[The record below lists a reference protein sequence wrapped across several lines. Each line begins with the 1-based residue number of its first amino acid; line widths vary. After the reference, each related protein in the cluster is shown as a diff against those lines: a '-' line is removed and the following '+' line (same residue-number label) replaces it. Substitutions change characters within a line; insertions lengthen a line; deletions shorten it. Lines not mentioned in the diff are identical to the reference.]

1 MNTMTAPT
9 DMAGMRSVEPA
20 SIRPSAS
27 TSTPPQPEP
36 RERRQVPNV
45 VYSIVSVALLIVIW
59 TALSHSSFIKPGYLP
74 TPESLWGTL
83 MELIRDGYQGQPL
96 LEHIKVSLLRT
107 LAGFAAGVL
116 VGVPLGL
123 FTGYNSRAGAM
134 ISPIMAF
141 IRPIPPIAFIPM
153 AVLYFGLGELGKI
166 VLIFF
171 VSFNY
176 VQANAHAGAANFP
189 IAYRRASE
197 SLGLTRW
204 QTFARIVLPGALPQ
218 IFTGLKVALALSWAV
233 VVAAE
238 LVGAQSGLGF
248 MISDAALLFRIP
260 VVFIGIALI
269 GAIGLAMNLALNWLE
284 ARIVHWKGR

>member
-1 MNTMTAPT
+1 MSTMNAPIELAEPST
-9 DMAGMRSVEPA
+9 EPA
-20 SIRPSAS
+20 QAPRAA
-27 TSTPPQPEP
+27 TPANLAPA
-36 RERRQVPNV
+36 RRRAPNI
-45 VYSIVSVALLIVIW
+45 VYSIASVAVLLLVW
-59 TALSHSSFIKPGYLP
+59 TLFSHSSLVKPGYLP
-74 TPESLWGTL
+74 TPESLWNTFL
-83 MELIRDGYQGQPL
+83 ELVHDGYQGQPL
-96 LEHIKVSLLRT
+96 THHIEVSLLRT

-123 FTGYNSRAGAM
+123 LTGYSERAGAM

-153 AVLYFGLGELGKI
+153 AVLYFGLGEAGKI

-176 VQANAHAGAANFP
+176 VHANAHAGAANFP
-189 IAYRRASE
+189 IAYRRAAE
-197 SLGLTRW
+197 SLGLTPW
-204 QTFARIVLPGALPQ
+204 QTFVRIVLPGALPQ

-238 LVGAQSGLGF
+238 LVGAQAGLGF

-260 VVFIGIALI
+260 VVYIGVMLI
-269 GAIGLAMNLALNWLE
+269 GAIGLAMNLTLNWLE
-284 ARIVHWKGR
+284 TTIVHWKGR

>member
-1 MNTMTAPT
+1 MSTIDLELGTTAPK
-9 DMAGMRSVEPA
+9 VPPPA
-20 SIRPSAS
+20 SRASAG
-27 TSTPPQPEP
+27 E
-36 RERRQVPNV
+36 RQVPNV
-45 VYSIVSVALLIVIW
+45 VYSVAAVVILL
-59 TALSHSSFIKPGYLP
+59 ALWFFLSRSSLIKPGYLP
-74 TPESLWGTL
+74 TPEELWSTL
-83 MELIRDGYQGQPL
+83 VDLVKNGYQGKPL
-96 LEHIKVSLLRT
+96 SEHIGVSLFRT
-107 LAGFAAGVL
+107 LCGFALGVL
-116 VGVPLGL
+116 FGVPVGL
-123 FTGYNSRAGAM
+123 LAGYSRRAGAM

-153 AVLYFGLGELGKI
+153 AVLYFGLGETGKI

-176 VQANAHAGAANFP
+176 VQANAQAGAANFP
-189 IAYRRASE
+189 IAYRRAAE
-197 SLGLTRW
+197 SIGLTKA
-204 QTFARIVLPGALPQ
+204 QTFYRIVLPGALPA

-269 GAIGLAMNLALNWLE
+269 GAIGLIMNLTLNAIE
-284 ARIVHWKGR
+284 HKIVHWKGR

>member
-1 MNTMTAPT
+1 MTAMTATP
-9 DMAGMRSVEPA
+9 DLAGLHGPEAAQPAPAAEAPRGRRRLPDAVFSVL
-20 SIRPSAS
+20 
-27 TSTPPQPEP
+27 
-36 RERRQVPNV
+36 
-45 VYSIVSVALLIVIW
+45 SVALMLLLW
-59 TALSHSSFIKPGYLP
+59 TVLSHSSLVKPGYLP
-74 TPESLWGTL
+74 TPESLWSTFVDL
-83 MELIRDGYQGQPL
+83 LQNGYQGQPL
-96 LEHIKVSLLRT
+96 SAHIGASLLRT
-107 LAGFAAGVL
+107 LAGFFAGVL

-123 FTGYNSRAGAM
+123 FTGYNRRAGAM

-153 AVLYFGLGELGKI
+153 AVLYFGLGELGKV

-176 VQANAHAGAANFP
+176 VQANAQAGAANFP

-260 VVFIGIALI
+260 VVFIGIVLI
-269 GAIGLAMNLALNWLE
+269 GAIGLIMNFSLNWVE

>member
-1 MNTMTAPT
+1 MSAVDLELQAAPK
-9 DMAGMRSVEPA
+9 PP
-20 SIRPSAS
+20 PSAG
-27 TSTPPQPEP
+27 TGDGDG
-36 RERRQVPNV
+36 RVPDV
-45 VYSIVSVALLIVIW
+45 VYSIGTIVLLLMLWYVG
-59 TALSHSSFIKPGYLP
+59 SKSSFVKPGYLP
-74 TPESLWGTL
+74 TPEELWSTFVDL
-83 MELIRDGYQGQPL
+83 VKNGYQGKPL
-96 LEHIKVSLLRT
+96 TEHIGISLFRT
-107 LAGFAAGVL
+107 LTGFALGVAF
-116 VGVPLGL
+116 GVPVGL
-123 FTGYNSRAGAM
+123 LAGYSRRAGAM

-153 AVLYFGLGELGKI
+153 AVLYFGLGEVGKI

-176 VQANAHAGAANFP
+176 VQANAQAGAANFP
-189 IAYRRASE
+189 IAYRRAAE
-197 SLGLTRW
+197 SLGLTKA
-204 QTFARIVLPGALPQ
+204 QTFGRVVMPGALPQ

-269 GAIGLAMNLALNWLE
+269 GAIGLVLNLTLNYIE
-284 ARIVHWKGR
+284 SRIVHWKGR

>member
-1 MNTMTAPT
+1 MTAPL
-9 DMAGMRSVEPA
+9 DLARSADVEPVA
-20 SIRPSAS
+20 SRKQPASEASA
-27 TSTPPQPEP
+27 
-36 RERRQVPNV
+36 RRRVPDV
-45 VYSIVSVALLIVIW
+45 VYSIASVVFLLLLW
-59 TALSHSSFIKPGYLP
+59 TVVSHSSFVKPGYLP
-74 TPESLWGTL
+74 TPEAMWTTFL
-83 MELIRDGYQGQPL
+83 ELLRDGYQGQPL
-96 LEHIKVSLLRT
+96 SEHVEVSLLRT
-107 LAGFAAGVL
+107 LVGFAAGVV

-123 FTGYNSRAGAM
+123 LSGYSRRAGAM

-153 AVLYFGLGELGKI
+153 AVLYFGLGEVGKI

-204 QTFARIVLPGALPQ
+204 QTFMRIVLPGALPQ

-238 LVGAQSGLGF
+238 LVGAQKGLGF
-248 MISDAALLFRIP
+248 MISDAATLFRIP
-260 VVFIGIALI
+260 VVYIGIALI
-269 GAIGLAMNLALNWLE
+269 GVIGLAMNLTLNWLE
-284 ARIVHWKGR
+284 AWIVHWKGR

>member
-1 MNTMTAPT
+1 M
-9 DMAGMRSVEPA
+9 SVNA
-20 SIRPSAS
+20 PSAN
-27 TSTPPQPEP
+27 T
-36 RERRQVPNV
+36 ERGGRRIPDV
-45 VYSIVSVALLIVIW
+45 VFSIASVAVLLVAW
-59 TALSHSSFIKPGYLP
+59 ALLSNSSLVKPGYLP
-74 TPESLWGTL
+74 TPGSLWTTFL
-83 MELIRDGYQGQPL
+83 ELVRDGYQGQPL
-96 LEHIKVSLLRT
+96 TEHVRVSLVRT
-107 LAGFAAGVL
+107 LAGFAAGVAL
-116 VGVPLGL
+116 GVPLGL
-123 FTGYNSRAGAM
+123 FTGYNARAGAVV
-134 ISPIMAF
+134 SPIMAF

-176 VQANAHAGAANFP
+176 VQANAQAGAANFP
-189 IAYRRASE
+189 ISYRRAAE

-204 QTFARIVLPGALPQ
+204 QTFSRIVLPGALPQ

-269 GAIGLAMNLALNWLE
+269 GAIGLAMNLTLNRVE
-284 ARIVHWKGR
+284 SAIVHWKGR

>member
-1 MNTMTAPT
+1 MSTIDLELGTTTPGVPPRT
-9 DMAGMRSVEPA
+9 TRRAGSEKRV
-20 SIRPSAS
+20 
-27 TSTPPQPEP
+27 PEI
-36 RERRQVPNV
+36 
-45 VYSIVSVALLIVIW
+45 VYSVAAVVLLLIVW
-59 TALSHSSFIKPGYLP
+59 FALSHASFIKAGYLP
-74 TPESLWGTL
+74 TPEELWKTFVDL
-83 MELIRDGYQGQPL
+83 VKDGYQGKPL
-96 LEHIKVSLLRT
+96 WEHIGVSLMRT
-107 LAGFAAGVL
+107 LSGFALGVL
-116 VGVPLGL
+116 FGVPVGL
-123 FTGYNSRAGAM
+123 LAGYSRRAGAM

-153 AVLYFGLGELGKI
+153 AVLYFGLGETGKI

-176 VQANAHAGAANFP
+176 VQANAQAGAANFP

-197 SLGLTRW
+197 SLGLTKA
-204 QTFARIVLPGALPQ
+204 QTFYRVVLPGALPQ

-269 GAIGLAMNLALNWLE
+269 GAIGLILNLTLNLIE
-284 ARIVHWKGR
+284 HKIVHWKGR

>member
-1 MNTMTAPT
+1 MSSVNVELQAAPKPP
-9 DMAGMRSVEPA
+9 DSALRAAG
-20 SIRPSAS
+20 
-27 TSTPPQPEP
+27 
-36 RERRQVPNV
+36 RRQVPDI
-45 VYSIVSVALLIVIW
+45 VYSVGAIVLLLVTW
-59 TALSHSSFIKPGYLP
+59 YLVSHSSFVKPGYIP
-74 TPESLWGTL
+74 TPE
-83 MELIRDGYQGQPL
+83 ELGKTFVDLLRNGYQGKPL
-96 LEHIKVSLLRT
+96 YEHIGISLFRT
-107 LAGFAAGVL
+107 LTGFALGVA
-116 VGVPLGL
+116 VGVPIGL
-123 FTGYNSRAGAM
+123 LSGYSRRAGAM

-176 VQANAHAGAANFP
+176 VQANAQAGAANFP
-189 IAYRRASE
+189 IAYRRAAE
-197 SLGLTRW
+197 SLGLSRW
-204 QTFARIVLPGALPQ
+204 QTFTRIVMPGALLQ

-260 VVFIGIALI
+260 VVYIGVALI
-269 GAIGLAMNLALNWLE
+269 GVIGLVLNFTLNLVE
-284 ARIVHWKGR
+284 TRIVHWKGR

>member
-1 MNTMTAPT
+1 MNTSIDVGDAVVQPQAAPSGSLQ
-9 DMAGMRSVEPA
+9 AA
-20 SIRPSAS
+20 SIAPL
-27 TSTPPQPEP
+27 QPESP
-36 RERRQVPNV
+36 GRRVPDI
-45 VYSIVSVALLIVIW
+45 VYSAASILTLLLAW
-59 TALSHSSFIKPGYLP
+59 TLLSHSSFVKPGYLP
-74 TPESLWGTL
+74 TPELLWTTFI
-83 MELIRDGYQGQPL
+83 ELASDGYQGQPL
-96 LEHIKVSLLRT
+96 LEHIKASLLRT
-107 LAGFAAGVL
+107 LSGFAAGVV

-123 FTGYNSRAGAM
+123 FSGYNARAGAM

-153 AVLYFGLGELGKI
+153 TVLYFGLGEVGKV

-176 VQANAHAGAANFP
+176 VQTNAHAGAANFP

-197 SLGLTRW
+197 TLGLTRL
-204 QTFARIVLPGALPQ
+204 QTFVRIVLPGALPQ

-248 MISDAALLFRIP
+248 IISDAALLFRIP

-269 GAIGLAMNLALNWLE
+269 GAIGLAMNLTLNWLE
-284 ARIVHWKGR
+284 SRIVHWKGR

>member
-1 MNTMTAPT
+1 MNTVDLAGAPPVRNPDT
-9 DMAGMRSVEPA
+9 PLGIGAGR
-20 SIRPSAS
+20 
-27 TSTPPQPEP
+27 
-36 RERRQVPNV
+36 VPDL
-45 VYSIVSVALLIVIW
+45 VYSVGAIVFLLLVWIVA
-59 TALSHSSFIKPGYLP
+59 SRSSFIKPGYLP
-74 TPESLWGTL
+74 TPEILWSTL
-83 MELIRDGYQGQPL
+83 VELMKNGYQGQPL
-96 LEHIKVSLLRT
+96 GQHVQISLFRT
-107 LAGFAAGVL
+107 LAGFAAGVI

-123 FTGYNSRAGAM
+123 LTGYSRRAGAM

-153 AVLYFGLGELGKI
+153 TVLYFGLGEVGKI

-197 SLGLTRW
+197 SLGLTRA
-204 QTFARIVLPGALPQ
+204 QTFCRIVLPGALPQ

-269 GAIGLAMNLALNWLE
+269 GAIGLLLNLALNALE
-284 ARIVHWKGR
+284 AKIVHWKGR

>member
-1 MNTMTAPT
+1 MMSPIELA
-9 DMAGMRSVEPA
+9 D
-20 SIRPSAS
+20 S
-27 TSTPPQPEP
+27 TTVKLSTPQLKELVPQAKAH
-36 RERRQVPNV
+36 ERRVPDI
-45 VYSIVSVALLIVIW
+45 VYSVASVTVLLLVW
-59 TALSHSSFIKPGYLP
+59 TVVSHSSFVKPGYLP
-74 TPESLWGTL
+74 TPESLWTTFV
-83 MELIRDGYQGQPL
+83 ELVRDGYQGHPL
-96 LEHIKVSLLRT
+96 HEHIKASLLRT
-107 LAGFAAGVL
+107 LVGFAAGVV

-123 FTGYNSRAGAM
+123 FTGYNARAGAI

-153 AVLYFGLGELGKI
+153 TVLYFGLGEVGKI

-176 VQANAHAGAANFP
+176 VQTNAHAGAANFP

-204 QTFARIVLPGALPQ
+204 QTFMRIVLPGALPQ

-269 GAIGLAMNLALNWLE
+269 GAIGLAMNLTLNWLE

>member
-1 MNTMTAPT
+1 
-9 DMAGMRSVEPA
+9 V
-20 SIRPSAS
+20 S
-27 TSTPPQPEP
+27 TVNLEFKATPPPAARVSGAEK
-36 RERRQVPNV
+36 RVPDI
-45 VYSIVSVALLIVIW
+45 VYSIGAIVFLIVVW
-59 TALSHSSFIKPGYLP
+59 VLLSHASFVKPGYIP
-74 TPESLWGTL
+74 TPE
-83 MELIRDGYQGQPL
+83 ELGSTFVDLVKNGYQGKPL
-96 LEHIKVSLLRT
+96 WEHIGVSLMRT
-107 LAGFAAGVL
+107 LSGFALGVL
-116 VGVPLGL
+116 FGVPVGL
-123 FTGYNSRAGAM
+123 LAGYSRRAGAM

-166 VLIFF
+166 VLIVF

-176 VQANAHAGAANFP
+176 VQANAQAGAANFP
-189 IAYRRASE
+189 IAYRRAAE
-197 SLGLTRW
+197 SIGLTRA
-204 QTFARIVLPGALPQ
+204 QTFFRIVLPGALPS

-269 GAIGLAMNLALNWLE
+269 GAIGLAMNLTLNMIE
-284 ARIVHWKGR
+284 TKIVHWKGR